1 MDALYHPYDSYYHED
16 PFTQELR
23 MWCLDEQSEIIFF
36 RVRNIPISA
45 TWLLPDNV
53 NWGVPSFRNTLIKA
67 YTKKFHN
74 KDIELRGINI
84 YLTKPLCYHDP
95 RNVDEEGNIVR
106 PAFALVVHTKNQ
118 RDLRSV
124 TNSLRYQTTLTLNR
138 TSVMIKLVECDPRIS
153 LDWKIMCCIGDR
165 GMDYCQWFKIK
176 RCYNPTNVISKVR
189 EYLLDAN
196 DIIPVQSDKITN
208 PRVMSFDIECFAHN
222 PKAFPKEHLV
232 SDKAYLITCSTK
244 RIGTDDETRRVAIL
258 YGDCDDDLAM
268 SVGDDRDIEDGDD
281 TPNGDKDT
289 EEDKGDSTSSPK
301 TLQAAK
307 KQLLPNTKIIKVDS
321 EKKMIQMFEK
331 LITLENPVVITG
343 YNIAGFDWKYLDG
356 RCSVLNMDWSN
367 FSLMKNYDVSMSNIT
382 WGSSAYGSVNLIFPD
397 CPGRITFDVMGHVK
411 RNYKLANYRLNTVA
425 GKFLGK
431 KKLDVSAQEMF
442 AAVRA
447 QRDNDPGH
455 IAMMSRVVKYG
466 ILDADL
472 PIELFEHHNMWVASV
487 QMSNVVKIPM
497 KLLNMS
503 GQQRRI
509 AALIYKECKLSGFTM
524 NKLTIGANGYKGGHV
539 ADPIQGMHRNVVVLD
554 FASLYPSLIFTTNMS
569 YDTYVP
575 EELVQY
581 IPEHE
586 KKKYH
591 FITVAKIDGEK
602 DDDESE
608 DDVGTCEEE
617 KRQKS
622 AKKSAGASEPEEKE
636 VEEEET
642 ELHVFYRGRVGVLP
656 TIISNLL
663 GERKRVKKMM
673 KQKDIDSMR
682 KVVLNAR
689 QLALKV
695 CCNSIYGF
703 LGASNEMG
711 ILPLLPI
718 AKCTTFLGRDSIIRT
733 NNYIMDTW
741 PGTQVVYNDTDSTMF
756 TVDPSVPGA
765 PDVSDYIK
773 FGLMVGEQT
782 SHYLK
787 IHYVGE
793 DDTSKRSGQI
803 GMLDLEFEELVD
815 LMFCIKKKMYV
826 KAYKKEDGS
835 GEIDFD
841 GMSFKGIMLARR
853 NACSYTRG
861 VYRTILTMLMS
872 GCGYNEVINR
882 MIDFVIAC
890 RSRSIDMSML
900 MENHGMGSNY
910 KQKTYFMNMFSNNLA
925 KVGKTIKAGERL
937 DYIVLES
944 VNGRRIMREVTKIK
958 KLVSG
963 DREYKEIKLYKG
975 DKMRLRE
982 QIDDMIRDDV
992 SFGIDTRYYSCAGV
1006 DNIDTLFSIVF
1017 KKEIAAATRVA
1028 MERTFRVHN
1037 GDSER
1042 MRILGK
1048 VGFPDI
1054 RIRTASYFVRVNARP
1069 LANINKIAKLKKK
1082 FVEEVLEF
1090 DRKYLRP
1097 SWGRCML
1104 RAGHVDGT
1112 VDWKAWVPQFRAWRR
1127 AGGVFR

>member
-1 MDALYHPYDSYYHED
+1 MDAIYHPYDSYYHED
-16 PFTQELR
+16 PLTQELR
-23 MWCLDEQSEIIFF
+23 MWCLDEQSEVIFF

-45 TWLLPDNV
+45 TWMLPKNI
-53 NWGVPSFRNTLIKA
+53 NWSVPSFRKQLIDT
-67 YTKKFHN
+67 YRKKLYK
-74 KDIELRGINI
+74 KDIDLMGINI

-95 RNVDEEGNIVR
+95 RSVDQSGNIVT
-106 PAFALVVHTKNQ
+106 PSFVLMIHTKNQ
-118 RDLRSV
+118 RDLKKAS
-124 TNSLRYQTTLTLNR
+124 NSLRYSTTMSFNR
-138 TSVMIKLVECDPRIS
+138 RRCSVKLVECDPRIS
-153 LDWKIMCCIGDR
+153 LDWKIMCGIGSK
-165 GMDYCQWFKIK
+165 GIDYCQWFKIK
-176 RCYNPTNVISKVR
+176 RCYNPVTTISKVR
-189 EYLLDAN
+189 EYLLDSN
-196 DIIPVQSDKITN
+196 DIVPVESDKITY

-232 SDKAYLITCSTK
+232 LDKSYLITCSTK
-244 RIGTDDETRRVAIL
+244 RIGSSEETRRVAIL
-258 YGDCDDDLAM
+258 FGDCDDDLAM
-268 SVGDDRDIEDGDD
+268 SVDDDREIIEDAQECDKECDD
-281 TPNGDKDT
+281 HNDI
-289 EEDKGDSTSSPK
+289 
-301 TLQAAK
+301 K
-307 KQLLPNTKIIKVDS
+307 KKLLPNTKIIKVKS
-321 EKKMIQMFEK
+321 ESAMIRMFEK
-331 LITLENPVVITG
+331 LIELENPIIITG

-356 RCSVLNMDWSN
+356 RCGVLNIDWSN
-367 FSLMKNYDVSMSNIT
+367 FSLMKNYDVCMSNIT
-382 WGSSAYGSVNLIFPD
+382 WGSSAYGTVNLIFPD
-397 CPGRITFDVMGHVK
+397 CPGRITFDVMGHIK
-411 RNYKLANYRLNTVA
+411 RNYKLSNYRLNTVA
-425 GKFLGK
+425 DKFLGK

-447 QRDNDPGH
+447 QRDNEPGH
-455 IAMMSRVVKYG
+455 IEKMSRVVKYG

-575 EELVQY
+575 KELVRY

-591 FITVAKIDGEK
+591 FITVAKIDGEE
-602 DDDESE
+602 DDDEYD

-622 AKKSAGASEPEEKE
+622 AKKSAGMSESEEKE

-673 KQKDIDSMR
+673 KQKGIDPMK

-756 TVDPSVPGA
+756 TVDSSVPGA

-782 SHYLK
+782 SRYLR
-787 IHYVGE
+787 IYYVGE
-793 DDTSKRSGQI
+793 DANNKRSGQI

-826 KAYKKEDGS
+826 KAYKKKDGS
-835 GEIDFD
+835 GEIDFE

-872 GCGYNEVINR
+872 GCDYNEVMNR
-882 MIDFVIAC
+882 MIDFVVEC

-900 MENHGMGSNY
+900 MENQGMGSNY

-944 VNGRRIMREVTKIK
+944 VNGRRIAREITKIK
-958 KLVSG
+958 KLVGG

-975 DKMRLRE
+975 DKMRLKE

-992 SFGIDTRYYSCAGV
+992 SFSIDTRYYSCAGV

-1017 KKEIAAATRVA
+1017 KKEIAAATQVA
-1028 MERTFRVHN
+1028 MERTYRVN
-1037 GDSER
+1037 RGDAER
-1042 MRILGK
+1042 MRILGNA
-1048 VGFPDI
+1048 GFPDI
-1054 RIRTASYFVRVNARP
+1054 RIRTSSYFVRVNARP

-1090 DRKYLRP
+1090 DRRRLRP
-1097 SWGRCML
+1097 SWSQCML
-1104 RAGHVDGT
+1104 RSGYVDGT
-1112 VDWKAWVPQFRAWRR
+1112 IDWKAWVSQFRAWRKT
-1127 AGGVFR
+1127 GGVFR